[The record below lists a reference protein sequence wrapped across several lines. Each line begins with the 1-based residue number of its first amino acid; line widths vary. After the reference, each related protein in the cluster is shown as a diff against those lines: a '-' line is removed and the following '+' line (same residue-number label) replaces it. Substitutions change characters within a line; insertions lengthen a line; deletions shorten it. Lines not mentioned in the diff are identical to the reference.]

1 MQSNFSPSSSSVPAF
16 AFNGADSPLSGKA
29 EARPE
34 YYGWILHPA
43 IDIFLICGGLI
54 WAFCALMFTVL
65 IPAMNN
71 PTGPFIS
78 TITITALI
86 VFTMPHQMATYLRVF
101 NSKPTREKLGKA
113 VLWLG
118 VLCIA
123 MGLLVTCSPYW
134 ASLIGRFTLG
144 FSFQHFFAQAYGIG
158 LLYCYKRGFVL
169 NNVEKNTLFWLV
181 QAGIW
186 AAITGI
192 FSHPTLKVGG
202 LTLEPVLA
210 IPLWVRGI
218 FDGLVIALAVVFA
231 VMMAVKWTKTKKTMP
246 LPAVL
251 TLVSCFFFLDYLTR
265 DGSLLA
271 IAILGQAL
279 FHTPQYLVVT
289 TAYHLKEVGLPKD
302 VPGSKIWTQL
312 WKPTALKYLAFVLGA
327 GWIMSTVIG
336 PYLPELGALA
346 GFKLE
351 LALCGYYCAINIHH
365 YMADGLIWKMRDK
378 DTLKTLLT

>member
-1 MQSNFSPSSSSVPAF
+1 MQSSYSPGKFPTFPFASSSRDTS
-16 AFNGADSPLSGKA
+16 ADTG
-29 EARPE
+29 
-34 YYGWILHPA
+34 YYGWVMHPV
-43 IDIFLICGGLI
+43 IDLLLVCGGLI
-54 WAFCALMFTVL
+54 WLFAALMATGL

-71 PTGPFIS
+71 PTGPFI
-78 TITITALI
+78 TTVTVACLI

-101 NSKPTREKLGKA
+101 NSKLTRDKLGKA
-113 VLWLG
+113 VIILG
-118 VLCIA
+118 LVCIG
-123 MGLLVTCSPYW
+123 MGLMVTSSPYW
-134 ASLIGRFTLG
+134 ASIIGRFTLG
-144 FSFQHFFAQAYGIG
+144 FSFQHFFAQAYGIA
-158 LLYCYKRGFVL
+158 LLYCYKRGFML
-169 NNVEKNTLFWLV
+169 SKLEKDTLFWLV

-202 LTLEPVLA
+202 LTLEPVMA

-218 FDGLVIALAVVFA
+218 FDALVIALTVAFLT
-231 VMMAVKWTKTKKTMP
+231 MMSVKWRKTGKAIP
-246 LPAVL
+246 FPAVL

-265 DGSLLA
+265 NGNLLA

-279 FHTPQYLVVT
+279 FHTPQYLVIT

-302 VPGSKIWTQL
+302 LPRSKVWTQL
-312 WKPTALKYLAFVLGA
+312 AKPTALKYLAFVLGA

-365 YMADGLIWKMRDK
+365 YMADALIWKMKDK
-378 DTLKTLLT
+378 ETLDLLLA